1 MDFIFDNQN
10 QRMNFN
16 KIDELIQK
24 KLVRIFLNLRYFLIF
39 LYFLG
44 TTLNLESIA
53 KVQMIAYYSGAS
65 LMLLWGILYELLL
78 RKYKNSDKEKEFI
91 HRFNF
96 ITLFLDMSIVIGVF
110 ISNVVV
116 SKDYAGIFWKN
127 PVLLLVPVFY
137 LMLASF
143 FSFKKR
149 EAYFIGIYSIVGI
162 LICWYLSYRIG
173 VDFVNSSMTFLPGSV
188 NYSFPILIS
197 IFYLMFT
204 FISANFVEFLRDIF
218 TFIEKNYQQMD
229 LTNKKLSMLNK
240 KILSSTTEMENYID
254 FISNFSNKFMG
265 EVQDQS
271 AAMEQI
277 SATMEEIAQTSL
289 RTTEM
294 VSNEFKM
301 IEEIQKDIKQL
312 GNLLKE
318 IDNGAE
324 HLYEELL
331 KTKNQSNEA
340 IIASENLKKVM
351 DLLKNS
357 FEKVSEVTNIMKDI
371 ADRTNLLSLNASIE
385 AARAGEHGK
394 GFAVVAQEVSKL
406 AENSV
411 ENAKNINK
419 IIKES
424 SKNLLNGEN
433 SVAISSNLIEVQN
446 YNIESVLKFFQELK
460 TKIQDQIKI
469 NQKFIDYLENLYK
482 ISKEIESYSKEQS
495 LGIEEISKTVSQM
508 ERSIQKIVQKF
519 INLNDQILGLKNLSE
534 SLKSSVSKED

>member
-1 MDFIFDNQN
+1 
-10 QRMNFN
+10 
-16 KIDELIQK
+16 
-24 KLVRIFLNLRYFLIF
+24 
-39 LYFLG
+39 
-44 TTLNLESIA
+44 
-53 KVQMIAYYSGAS
+53 VQVIAYYSGSS

-127 PVLLLVPVFY
+127 PVLLLIPVFY

-143 FSFKKR
+143 LSFKKR

-218 TFIEKNYQQMD
+218 TFLEKNYHRMD

-318 IDNGAE
+318 IDNDAE

-482 ISKEIESYSKEQS
+482 ISKEIESYSKEQT

-508 ERSIQKIVQKF
+508 ERTIQKIVQKF